1 MRSLTFAMTLL
12 LALAA
17 AAHAFEQKEVGLGAL
32 PPISRD
38 YRSKITK
45 WAKTYYSEPRAVGGA
60 MLSDPIL
67 IRDGT
72 GRLLWLVCFE
82 AANGSA
88 AARTPAPER
97 FAFGFAP
104 NYVSAPLDR
113 RGATILRSDCEERP
127 LAWRPFREFGRL

>member
-1 MRSLTFAMTLL
+1 MRLLTFALPIL
-12 LALAA
+12 LAVGSAQ
-17 AAHAFEQKEVGLGAL
+17 AFEQEEVGLGQL

-38 YRSKITK
+38 YKAKITK
-45 WAKTYYSEPRAVGGA
+45 WARGYYREPRAVTAA
-60 MLSDPIL
+60 MLSDPVL

-82 AANGSA
+82 AANGSPSA
-88 AARTPAPER
+88 LSPSPER

-104 NYVSAPLDR
+104 DYVSAPLDR
-113 RGATILRSDCEERP
+113 RSATLGRPDCDERP

>member
-1 MRSLTFAMTLL
+1 MRSSKLAIPLL
-12 LALAA
+12 LAFGASTQ
-17 AAHAFEQKEVGLGAL
+17 AFEQHEVGLGTL

-38 YRSKITK
+38 YKARITR
-45 WAKTYYSEPRAVGGA
+45 WARTYYLEPRTVGGA
-60 MLSDPIL
+60 MLSDPVL

-82 AANGSA
+82 AATGSA
-88 AARTPAPER
+88 ASRSPAPER

-104 NYVSAPLDR
+104 GYVSAPLDR
-113 RGATILRSDCEERP
+113 RGATILRADCDERP